1 MWTRTLLL
9 ASILAAGALTGCATR
24 RNYSYYDYG
33 RMSPARVRV
42 YGLAPSRGQV
52 WVEEYRAAPRYRYRS
67 APRYRTYRY
76 GDYYRW
82 R

>member
-24 RNYSYYDYG
+24 GRYYNYDRS
-33 RMSPARVRV
+33 SPRVRV